1 MPIKQR
7 DKMRELCRIYPNQVE
22 RIILEYAAA
31 EERGEVVRYRNK
43 SGLSPLEYAK
53 ALYLDKLKKGW

>member
-7 DKMRELCRIYPNQVE
+7 DKMRELCKLYPDQPD
-22 RIILEYAAA
+22 RIIKEYAVA
-31 EERGEVVRYRNK
+31 EQSGEVVRLRNK
-43 SGLSPLEYAK
+43 SGLSPMEYAK